1 MNTVGGYRRTRGPR
15 WKWPVFVKVLLV
27 SLLLIGL
34 GVLLKLPDVLGKGN
48 VAGDIKTEH
57 QASVD
62 RSETVVRL
70 GIENVDAYIDVF
82 KGKRVGLITNATGV
96 DSQLKSSAEVLA
108 QKVTLV
114 ALFAPEHGLRGSVA
128 AGAAVGHEKDSRTG
142 LPIYSLHGDIRKPTA
157 AMLKN
162 IDVLAFDIQDIGA
175 RSYTYIYTMAY
186 AMQSA
191 KENGKTF
198 VVFDRPNPVGGERVE
213 GGLVK
218 SAYSSFIGLY
228 PIPIRHGMTV
238 GELARLFNE
247 EFGIGARLVVIP
259 MSGWTRSMQQE
270 DTGLPWVM
278 TSPNIPTPAAALVY
292 SGTGLFGGSNV
303 SEGIGTTRPFE
314 LVGAP
319 WLDGRT
325 LSDRMNAY
333 KLPGVYFRP
342 VYFTPQ
348 WGKYQG
354 LTCNGVQLHVTDRRA
369 FTPVSTA
376 IYLLQEIRKL
386 GGTQFKWNAP
396 SGKDAWMI
404 DLYEGGT
411 ELRQGRISASDLLN
425 SWNSEAND
433 FRTRTAKYR
442 LYP

>member
-1 MNTVGGYRRTRGPR
+1 MSTVGGYRRTRGPR

-27 SLLLIGL
+27 SVLLIGL
-34 GVLLKLPDVLGKGN
+34 GTLLKLPDGFWRGNAAGN
-48 VAGDIKTEH
+48 VKAERP
-57 QASVD
+57 ASIG
-62 RSETVVRL
+62 RSETTIRL
-70 GIENVDAYIDVF
+70 GIENVDAFIDVF

-108 QKVTLV
+108 QRVNLV
-114 ALFAPEHGLRGSVA
+114 ALFAPEHGLRGSSV
-128 AGAAVGHEKDSRTG
+128 AGAVVPHEKDSRTG

-191 KENGKTF
+191 KENDKTF

-218 SAYSSFIGLY
+218 PAHSSFIGLY

-247 EFGIGARLVVIP
+247 EYGIGARLVVIP

-278 TSPNIPTPAAALVY
+278 TSPNIPTPDAARVY

-333 KLPGVYFRP
+333 NLPGVYFRP
-342 VYFTPQ
+342 AYFTPQ

-369 FTPVSTA
+369 FSPVSAA
-376 IYLLQEIRKL
+376 IYLLQAIREL
-386 GGTQFKWNAP
+386 GGAQFKWNAP

-411 ELRQGRISASDLLN
+411 ELRQGRVSASELLN
-425 SWNSEAND
+425 RWNREAAD
-433 FRTRTAKYR
+433 FRARTTRYL